1 MFVKETSMMSCN
13 HILLKCILIL
23 NICIFS
29 IVAISQPNT
38 NVSLE
43 KDKPK
48 QYENR
53 ILASEKSGDKKFSL
67 PRRITQNTYT
77 HYNYYFNA
85 KNKLNE
91 VITTAKA
98 AFKDDYTSLLPFY
111 NYTLSATSLSKGDL
125 DSVIYKCTAGIL
137 LHDLRNDWGDN
148 L

>member
-85 KNKLNE
+85 KNKLNRTITEEE
-91 VITTAKA
+91 VFTIS
-98 AFKDDYTSLLPFY
+98 FEL
-111 NYTLSATSLSKGDL
+111 
-125 DSVIYKCTAGIL
+125 V
-137 LHDLRNDWGDN
+137 
-148 L
+148 